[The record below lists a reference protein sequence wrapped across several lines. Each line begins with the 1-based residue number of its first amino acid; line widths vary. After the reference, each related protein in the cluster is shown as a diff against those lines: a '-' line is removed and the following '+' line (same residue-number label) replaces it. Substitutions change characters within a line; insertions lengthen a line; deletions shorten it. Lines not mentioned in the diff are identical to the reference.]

1 MITFTDRDIRDRQ
14 IQIVLD
20 EQDLEQAIRNVL
32 SEILAE
38 KAKENN
44 DAKISRAAACK
55 RLGKTPSSLY
65 RWEQA
70 AKLHPIKIGRSTYYM
85 EREIID
91 IEEGRI

>member
-1 MITFTDRDIRDRQ
+1 MLITTAP
-14 IQIVLD
+14 
-20 EQDLEQAIRNVL
+20 ELETAFRNVL
-32 SEILAE
+32 SDFLAE

>member
-1 MITFTDRDIRDRQ
+1 MVDLSLFDEKKTLLITTAP
-14 IQIVLD
+14 
-20 EQDLEQAIRNVL
+20 ELEIAFRNVL
-32 SEILAE
+32 SEFLAE

-44 DAKISRAAACK
+44 VAKISRAAACK

-91 IEEGRI
+91 IEEGRV

>member
-1 MITFTDRDIRDRQ
+1 MISK
-14 IQIVLD
+14 VP
-20 EQDLEQAIRNVL
+20 
-32 SEILAE
+32 E
-38 KAKENN
+38 KRIKAYSGEWYKENN
-44 DAKISRAAACK
+44 DARISRAAACK